1 MKNFI
6 DIKDFTAEEINVLLN
21 SAIENKNSNLSSEEI
36 LSGKN
41 LILFFEKNSTRT
53 RLSFDLAVKQLGGS
67 SIILNGS
74 DIHLSSGK
82 ESLSDTIKTFGLYS
96 DGVVM
101 RVNNHQTILDTIEF
115 SSKPVINGLSNLSH
129 PCQCMAGL
137 MTIIEEKGSLENL
150 NITWFG
156 PITNVAHSWIESY
169 SKNLGFKF
177 SIFSP
182 NRSRDLYLSKISDY
196 KENLNIENIIHNQ
209 IDDEILSVA
218 DVIMTDT
225 WQSMGEE
232 TDEQVIR
239 ELHDYRV
246 TKSLMNKA
254 KKNCLF
260 MHCLPANRGQEVEE
274 AVIDGANSRIW
285 EEASNR
291 LHVQKQ
297 ILRILI

>member
-1 MKNFI
+1 MKNFV
-6 DIKDFTAEEINVLLN
+6 DIKDFTAAEINAVLN
-21 SAIENKNSNLSSEEI
+21 SAIENKNHNLSSEEI

-82 ESLSDTIKTFGLYS
+82 ESLSDTIKTFSLYS

-101 RVNNHQTILDTIEF
+101 RVNNHQTILDTIEV
-115 SSKPVINGLSNLSH
+115 SSVPVINGLSNLSH

-156 PITNVAHSWIESY
+156 PITNVAHSWIEAH

-182 NRSRDLYLSKISDY
+182 DRSRDLYLSKTTKY
-196 KENLNIENIIHNQ
+196 KENLNVESIIHNQ
-209 IDDEILSVA
+209 INDEILSAA

-254 KKNCLF
+254 KKDCMF

>member
-6 DIKDFTAEEINVLLN
+6 DIKDFTAEEINALLN
-21 SAIENKNSNLSSEEI
+21 SAIENKNQNLSSEEI

-101 RVNNHQTILDTIEF
+101 RVNNHQTILDTIEV
-115 SSKPVINGLSNLSH
+115 SSVPIINGLSNLSH

-156 PITNVAHSWIESY
+156 PITNVAHSWIEAH

-182 NRSRDLYLSKISDY
+182 DRSRDLYLSKISKY
-196 KENLNIENIIHNQ
+196 KENLNLESIIHNQ
-209 IDDEILSVA
+209 INDEILSAA

-254 KKNCLF
+254 KKDCMF

-274 AVIDGANSRIW
+274 SVIDGANSRIW

>member
-6 DIKDFTAEEINVLLN
+6 DIKDFTAEEINALLN
-21 SAIENKNSNLSSEEI
+21 SAIENKNHNLSSEEI

-82 ESLSDTIKTFGLYS
+82 ESLSDTIKTFCLYS

-101 RVNNHQTILDTIEF
+101 RVNNHQTILDTIEV
-115 SSKPVINGLSNLSH
+115 SSVPIINGLSNLSH

-156 PITNVAHSWIESY
+156 PITNVAHSWIEAH

-182 NRSRDLYLSKISDY
+182 DRSRDLYLSKTTKY
-196 KENLNIENIIHNQ
+196 KENLNVESIIHNQ
-209 IDDEILSVA
+209 INDEILSAA

-232 TDEQVIR
+232 TDEQMIR

-254 KKNCLF
+254 KKDCMF

-274 AVIDGANSRIW
+274 TVIDGANSRIW

-291 LHVQKQ
+291 LYVQKQ

>member
-6 DIKDFTAEEINVLLN
+6 DIKDFTTEEINALLN
-21 SAIENKNSNLSSEEI
+21 SAIENKNHNFSSKEI
-36 LSGKN
+36 LSEKN

-53 RLSFDLAVKQLGGS
+53 RLSFDLAIKQLGGS

-82 ESLSDTIKTFGLYS
+82 ESLSDTIKTFSLYS
-96 DGVVM
+96 DGIVM
-101 RVNNHQTILDTIEF
+101 RVNNHQTILDSIEV
-115 SSKPVINGLSNLSH
+115 SSVPIINGLSNLSH

-156 PITNVAHSWIESY
+156 PITNVAHSWIEAH

-182 NRSRDLYLSKISDY
+182 NRSRDLYLHKITKY
-196 KENLNIENIIHNQ
+196 KVNLNVESIIHNQ
-209 IDDEILSVA
+209 INDEILSAA
-218 DVIMTDT
+218 DVIITDT

-232 TDEQVIR
+232 TDEQVIK
-239 ELHDYRV
+239 ELHNFRV

-254 KKNCLF
+254 KKDCMF

-274 AVIDGANSRIW
+274 VVIDGANSKIW

-297 ILRILI
+297 ILRILV

>member
-1 MKNFI
+1 M
-6 DIKDFTAEEINVLLN
+6 
-21 SAIENKNSNLSSEEI
+21 
-36 LSGKN
+36 
-41 LILFFEKNSTRT
+41 
-53 RLSFDLAVKQLGGS
+53 
-67 SIILNGS
+67 
-74 DIHLSSGK
+74 
-82 ESLSDTIKTFGLYS
+82 
-96 DGVVM
+96 
-101 RVNNHQTILDTIEF
+101 
-115 SSKPVINGLSNLSH
+115 
-129 PCQCMAGL
+129 
-137 MTIIEEKGSLENL
+137 
-150 NITWFG
+150 
-156 PITNVAHSWIESY
+156 
-169 SKNLGFKF
+169 
-177 SIFSP
+177 
-182 NRSRDLYLSKISDY
+182 
-196 KENLNIENIIHNQ
+196 HNQ
-209 IDDEILSVA
+209 INDEILSAA

-254 KKNCLF
+254 KKDCIF

>member
-1 MKNFI
+1 MNQWRI
-6 DIKDFTAEEINVLLN
+6 SYPTSL
-21 SAIENKNSNLSSEEI
+21 
-36 LSGKN
+36 
-41 LILFFEKNSTRT
+41 
-53 RLSFDLAVKQLGGS
+53 GS
-67 SIILNGS
+67 SI
-74 DIHLSSGK
+74 
-82 ESLSDTIKTFGLYS
+82 
-96 DGVVM
+96 
-101 RVNNHQTILDTIEF
+101 
-115 SSKPVINGLSNLSH
+115 
-129 PCQCMAGL
+129 
-137 MTIIEEKGSLENL
+137 
-150 NITWFG
+150 
-156 PITNVAHSWIESY
+156 
-169 SKNLGFKF
+169 FKF

-182 NRSRDLYLSKISDY
+182 DRSRDLYLSKTTKY
-196 KENLNIENIIHNQ
+196 KENLNVESIIHNQ
-209 IDDEILSVA
+209 INDEILSAA

-254 KKNCLF
+254 KKDCMF

-297 ILRILI
+297 ILKILI

>member
-6 DIKDFTAEEINVLLN
+6 DIKDFSGEQVKELLTA
-21 SAIENKNSNLSSEEI
+21 AIENKSKNSSTDEI

-41 LILFFEKNSTRT
+41 FILFFEKNSTRT

-82 ESLSDTIKTFGLYS
+82 ESLVDTIKTFNLYS

-101 RVNNHQTILDTIEF
+101 RVKSHQTLLDTLEV
-115 SSKPVINGLSNLSH
+115 SSVPIVNGLSDLSH

-150 NITWFG
+150 NILWFG
-156 PITNVAHSWIESY
+156 PITNVAHSWIESHF
-169 SKNLGFKF
+169 KNLGFKL
-177 SIFSP
+177 SIFSS
-182 NRSRDLYLSKISDY
+182 NRLSDQYLSKISRY
-196 KENLNIENIIHNQ
+196 KENINLHSIIYNK
-209 IDDEILSVA
+209 IDDEILSKA

-232 TDEQVIR
+232 TDDKMIN
-239 ELHDYRV
+239 ELNDFKV
-246 TKSLMNKA
+246 TKSIMDRA
-254 KKNCLF
+254 KKDCIF
-260 MHCLPANRGQEVEE
+260 MHCLPANRDQEVEE
-274 AVIDGANSRIW
+274 SVIDGVNSKVW
-285 EEASNR
+285 EEAVNR
-291 LHVQKQ
+291 LHIQKQ
-297 ILRILI
+297 ILRKLL

>member
-6 DIKDFTAEEINVLLN
+6 DIKDFTAEEINALLN
-21 SAIENKNSNLSSEEI
+21 SAIENKNRDLSSEEI

-67 SIILNGS
+67 SIILNGP

-82 ESLSDTIKTFGLYS
+82 ESLSDTIKTFSLYS

-101 RVNNHQTILDTIEF
+101 RVNNHQTILDTIEV
-115 SSKPVINGLSNLSH
+115 SSVPIINGLSNLSH

-156 PITNVAHSWIESY
+156 PITNVAHSWIEAH

-182 NRSRDLYLSKISDY
+182 DRSRDLYLSKTTKY
-196 KENLNIENIIHNQ
+196 KENLNVESIIHNQ
-209 IDDEILSVA
+209 INDEILSAA

-254 KKNCLF
+254 KKDCMF

-274 AVIDGANSRIW
+274 TVIDGANSKIW

>member
-6 DIKDFTAEEINVLLN
+6 DIKDFTTEELTEFLL
-21 SAIENKNSNLSSEEI
+21 SAIENKTQKFGSDET

-67 SIILNGS
+67 SIILNGT
-74 DIHLSSGK
+74 DIHLSNGK
-82 ESLSDTIKTFGLYS
+82 ESLSDTIKTFSLYS

-101 RVNNHQTILDTIEF
+101 RVNNHQTILETLEV
-115 SSKPVINGLSNLSH
+115 SSVPIINGLSNLSH

-156 PITNVAHSWIESY
+156 PITNVAHSWIEAH

-182 NRSRDLYLSKISDY
+182 DRSRDLYLSKITKY
-196 KENLNIENIIHNQ
+196 KENLNVEGIIYNQ
-209 IDDEILSVA
+209 INDEILSTA

-254 KKNCLF
+254 KKDCIF

-274 AVIDGANSRIW
+274 AVIDGTNSRIW

-291 LHVQKQ
+291 LYVQKQ
-297 ILRILI
+297 ILRVLI

>member
-6 DIKDFTAEEINVLLN
+6 DIKDFTAEEINAVLN
-21 SAIENKNSNLSSEEI
+21 SAIENKNHNLCLEEI

-82 ESLSDTIKTFGLYS
+82 ESLSDTIRTFSLYS

-101 RVNNHQTILDTIEF
+101 RVNNHQTILDTIDV
-115 SSKPVINGLSNLSH
+115 SSVPVINGLSNLSH

-156 PITNVAHSWIESY
+156 PITNVAHSWIEAH

-182 NRSRDLYLSKISDY
+182 DRSRDLYLSKISKY
-196 KENLNIENIIHNQ
+196 KENLNVESIIHNQ
-209 IDDEILSVA
+209 INDEILSAA

-246 TKSLMNKA
+246 TKSLMDKA
-254 KKNCLF
+254 KKDCMF

>member
-6 DIKDFTAEEINVLLN
+6 DIKDFSGEQVKELLTA
-21 SAIENKNSNLSSEEI
+21 AIENKSKNSSTDEI

-82 ESLSDTIKTFGLYS
+82 ESLADTIKTFNLYS

-101 RVNNHQTILDTIEF
+101 RVKSHQTLLDTLEV
-115 SSKPVINGLSNLSH
+115 SSVPIVNGLSDLSH

-150 NITWFG
+150 NVLWFG
-156 PITNVAHSWIESY
+156 PITNVAHSWIESHF
-169 SKNLGFKF
+169 KNLGFKL
-177 SIFSP
+177 SIFSS
-182 NRSRDLYLSKISDY
+182 NRLSDQYLSKISRY
-196 KENLNIENIIHNQ
+196 KENTNLHSIIYNK
-209 IDDEILSVA
+209 IDDEILSKA

-232 TDEQVIR
+232 TDDKMIN
-239 ELHDYRV
+239 ELNDFKV
-246 TKSLMNKA
+246 TKSIMDRA
-254 KKNCLF
+254 KKDCIF
-260 MHCLPANRGQEVEE
+260 MHCLPANRDQEVEE
-274 AVIDGANSRIW
+274 SVIDGVNSRVW
-285 EEASNR
+285 EEAVNR
-291 LHVQKQ
+291 LHIQKQ
-297 ILRILI
+297 ILRKLL

>member
-6 DIKDFTAEEINVLLN
+6 DIKDFTAKEIIELLN
-21 SAIENKNSNLSSEEI
+21 SAIENKNHNAISEKL

-74 DIHLSSGK
+74 DIHLSNGK
-82 ESLSDTIKTFGLYS
+82 ESLSDTIKTFSLYS

-101 RVNNHQTILDTIEF
+101 RVNNHQTILETLEV
-115 SSKPVINGLSNLSH
+115 SSVPIINGLSNLSH

-156 PITNVAHSWIESY
+156 PLTNVAHSWIEAH
-169 SKNLGFKF
+169 SKKLGFKF

-182 NRSRDLYLSKISDY
+182 DRSRDLYLSKIREY
-196 KENLNIENIIHNQ
+196 KENLNVESIIHNQ
-209 IDDEILSVA
+209 IDDEILSAA

-232 TDEQVIR
+232 TNEQLIR
-239 ELHDYRV
+239 ELHDFRV

-254 KKNCLF
+254 KKDCLF

-274 AVIDGANSRIW
+274 LVIDGGNSRIW

-291 LHVQKQ
+291 LHFQKQ
-297 ILRILI
+297 ILRMLI

>member
-101 RVNNHQTILDTIEF
+101 RVNNHQTLLDTIEV
-115 SSKPVINGLSNLSH
+115 SSVPIINGLSNLSH

-156 PITNVAHSWIESY
+156 PITNVAHSWIEAHT
-169 SKNLGFKF
+169 KNLGFKF

-182 NRSRDLYLSKISDY
+182 DRSRDLYLSKISKY
-196 KENLNIENIIHNQ
+196 KENLNLESIIHNQ
-209 IDDEILSVA
+209 INDEILSAA

-246 TKSLMNKA
+246 TNSLMNKA
-254 KKNCLF
+254 KKDCMF

-274 AVIDGANSRIW
+274 TVIDGANSKIW

>member
-6 DIKDFTAEEINVLLN
+6 DIKDFTAEEINALLN
-21 SAIENKNSNLSSEEI
+21 SAIENKNHNLSSEEI

-101 RVNNHQTILDTIEF
+101 RVNNHQTILDTIEV
-115 SSKPVINGLSNLSH
+115 SSVPIINGLSNLSH

-156 PITNVAHSWIESY
+156 PITNVAHSWIEAH

-182 NRSRDLYLSKISDY
+182 DRSRDLYLSKITKY
-196 KENLNIENIIHNQ
+196 KENLNVEGIIYNQ
-209 IDDEILSVA
+209 INDEILSTA

-254 KKNCLF
+254 KKDCIF

-274 AVIDGANSRIW
+274 AVIDGTNSRIW

-291 LHVQKQ
+291 LYVQKQ
-297 ILRILI
+297 ILRVLI

>member
-6 DIKDFTAEEINVLLN
+6 DIKDFTAEEINALLN
-21 SAIENKNSNLSSEEI
+21 SAIENKNSKLSSEEI

-53 RLSFDLAVKQLGGS
+53 RLSFDLAIKQLGGS

-82 ESLSDTIKTFGLYS
+82 ESLSDTIKTFSLYS

-101 RVNNHQTILDTIEF
+101 RVNNHQTILDTIEV
-115 SSKPVINGLSNLSH
+115 SSVPIINGLSNLSH

-156 PITNVAHSWIESY
+156 PITNVAHSWIEAH

-182 NRSRDLYLSKISDY
+182 DRSRDLYLSKITKY
-196 KENLNIENIIHNQ
+196 KVNLNLENIIHNQ
-209 IDDEILSVA
+209 IDDEILSTA

>member
-1 MKNFI
+1 MKNFV
-6 DIKDFTAEEINVLLN
+6 DIKDFTAEEINALLN
-21 SAIENKNSNLSSEEI
+21 SAVENKNHNLSSEEI

-82 ESLSDTIKTFGLYS
+82 ESLSDTIKTFSLYS

-101 RVNNHQTILDTIEF
+101 RVNNHQTILDTIEI
-115 SSKPVINGLSNLSH
+115 SSVPIINGLSNLSH

-156 PITNVAHSWIESY
+156 PITNVAHSWIEAH

-182 NRSRDLYLSKISDY
+182 DRSRDLYLSKTTKY
-196 KENLNIENIIHNQ
+196 KENLNVESIIHNQ
-209 IDDEILSVA
+209 INDEILSAA

-254 KKNCLF
+254 KKDCIF

-274 AVIDGANSRIW
+274 AVIDGTNSRIW

-291 LHVQKQ
+291 LYVQKQ
-297 ILRILI
+297 ILRVLI

>member
-1 MKNFI
+1 MKNFV
-6 DIKDFTAEEINVLLN
+6 DINDFTAVEINALLN
-21 SAIENKNSNLSSEEI
+21 SAIENKNHNLSSDEI

-41 LILFFEKNSTRT
+41 VILFFEKNSTRT

-96 DGVVM
+96 DGIVM
-101 RVNNHQTILDTIEF
+101 RVNNHQTILDTIEA
-115 SSKPVINGLSNLSH
+115 SSVPIINGLSNLSH

-150 NITWFG
+150 SITWFG
-156 PITNVAHSWIESY
+156 PITNVAHSWIEAH

-182 NRSRDLYLSKISDY
+182 NKSRDLYLSKISDY
-196 KENLNIENIIHNQ
+196 KENLNIESIIHNQ

-232 TDEQVIR
+232 TNEQVIR

-254 KKNCLF
+254 KKDCLF
-260 MHCLPANRGQEVEE
+260 MHCLPANRDQEVED

-285 EEASNR
+285 AEASNR

-297 ILRILI
+297 ILRI

>member
-1 MKNFI
+1 MKNFV
-6 DIKDFTAEEINVLLN
+6 DIKDFTAEEINALLN
-21 SAIENKNSNLSSEEI
+21 TAIENKNHNLGSEET
-36 LSGKN
+36 LSRKN

-101 RVNNHQTILDTIEF
+101 RVNNHQTILDTIEV
-115 SSKPVINGLSNLSH
+115 SSVPVINGLSNLSH

-156 PITNVAHSWIESY
+156 PITNVAHSWIEAH

-182 NRSRDLYLSKISDY
+182 DRSRDLYLSKISDY
-196 KENLNIENIIHNQ
+196 KENLNIESIIHNQ

-232 TDEQVIR
+232 TDEQLNK
-239 ELHDYRV
+239 ELQDYRV
-246 TKSLMNKA
+246 TKSLMSKA
-254 KKNCLF
+254 KKDCLF

-274 AVIDGANSRIW
+274 LVIDGSNSRIW
-285 EEASNR
+285 QEASNR

-297 ILRILI
+297 ILRNLI

>member
-6 DIKDFTAEEINVLLN
+6 DIKDFSGEQVKELLTA
-21 SAIENKNSNLSSEEI
+21 AIENKSKNSSTDEI

-41 LILFFEKNSTRT
+41 FILFFEKNSTRT

-82 ESLSDTIKTFGLYS
+82 ESLVDTIKTFNLYS

-101 RVNNHQTILDTIEF
+101 RVKSHQTLLDTLEV
-115 SSKPVINGLSNLSH
+115 SSVPIVNGLSDLSH

-150 NITWFG
+150 NILWFG
-156 PITNVAHSWIESY
+156 PITNVAHSWIESHF
-169 SKNLGFKF
+169 KNLGFKL
-177 SIFSP
+177 SIFSS
-182 NRSRDLYLSKISDY
+182 NRLSDQYLSKISRY
-196 KENLNIENIIHNQ
+196 KENINLDGIIYNK
-209 IDDEILSVA
+209 IDDEILSNA

-232 TDEQVIR
+232 TDDKMIN
-239 ELHDYRV
+239 ELKDFKV
-246 TKSLMNKA
+246 TKSIMDRANKD
-254 KKNCLF
+254 CIF
-260 MHCLPANRGQEVEE
+260 MHCLPANRDQEVEE
-274 AVIDGANSRIW
+274 SVIDGVNSKVW
-285 EEASNR
+285 EEAVNR
-291 LHVQKQ
+291 LHIQKQ
-297 ILRILI
+297 ILRKLL

>member
-6 DIKDFTAEEINVLLN
+6 DIKDFTAEEINALLN
-21 SAIENKNSNLSSEEI
+21 SSIENKSQNLCSEKI
-36 LSGKN
+36 LSGQN

-82 ESLSDTIKTFGLYS
+82 ENLSDTIKTFSLYS

-101 RVNNHQTILDTIEF
+101 RVNNHQTILDTLEV
-115 SSKPVINGLSNLSH
+115 SSVPIINGLSNLSH

-156 PITNVAHSWIESY
+156 PITNVAHSWIEAH
-169 SKNLGFKF
+169 SKNLGFKL

-182 NRSRDLYLSKISDY
+182 DISRDLYLSKISKY
-196 KENLNIENIIHNQ
+196 KENVNLESIVHNR
-209 IDDEILSVA
+209 IDDEILSTA

-225 WQSMGEE
+225 WHSMGEE
-232 TDEQVIR
+232 TDQNVIK
-239 ELHDYRV
+239 ELDDFRV
-246 TKSLMNKA
+246 TKSLMDKA
-254 KKNCLF
+254 KKNCIF

-274 AVIDGANSRIW
+274 TVIDGANSRIW

>member
-1 MKNFI
+1 MKNFV
-6 DIKDFTAEEINVLLN
+6 DIKDFTAAEINAVLN
-21 SAIENKNSNLSSEEI
+21 SAIENKNHNLSSEEI

-101 RVNNHQTILDTIEF
+101 RVNNHQTILDTIEV
-115 SSKPVINGLSNLSH
+115 SSVPIINGLSNLSH

-156 PITNVAHSWIESY
+156 PITNVAHSWIEAH

-182 NRSRDLYLSKISDY
+182 DRSRDLYLSKTTKY
-196 KENLNIENIIHNQ
+196 KENLNVESIIHNQ
-209 IDDEILSVA
+209 INDEILSAA

-254 KKNCLF
+254 KKDCMF

-274 AVIDGANSRIW
+274 TVIDGANSRIW

>member
-1 MKNFI
+1 
-6 DIKDFTAEEINVLLN
+6 
-21 SAIENKNSNLSSEEI
+21 
-36 LSGKN
+36 
-41 LILFFEKNSTRT
+41 
-53 RLSFDLAVKQLGGS
+53 
-67 SIILNGS
+67 
-74 DIHLSSGK
+74 
-82 ESLSDTIKTFGLYS
+82 
-96 DGVVM
+96 M
-101 RVNNHQTILDTIEF
+101 RVNNHQALLDTIEV
-115 SSKPVINGLSNLSH
+115 SSVPIINGLSNLSH

-156 PITNVAHSWIESY
+156 PITNVAHSWIEAH

-182 NRSRDLYLSKISDY
+182 NRCRDLYLSKISKY
-196 KENLNIENIIHNQ
+196 KENVNLESIIHNQ
-209 IDDEILSVA
+209 IDDEILSAA

-232 TDEQVIR
+232 TDEQVIK
-239 ELHDYRV
+239 ELHDFRV

-254 KKNCLF
+254 KKDCMF

-274 AVIDGANSRIW
+274 GVIDGANSRIW

-297 ILRILI
+297 ILRILL

>member
-1 MKNFI
+1 MKNFL
-6 DIKDFTAEEINVLLN
+6 DIKDFTAEEINALLN

-74 DIHLSSGK
+74 DTHLSSGK

-101 RVNNHQTILDTIEF
+101 RVNNHQTILDTIEV
-115 SSKPVINGLSNLSH
+115 SSVPIINGLSNLSH

-137 MTIIEEKGSLENL
+137 MSIIEEKGSLENL

-156 PITNVAHSWIESY
+156 PITNVAHSWIEAH

-182 NRSRDLYLSKISDY
+182 DRSRDLYLSKTTKY
-196 KENLNIENIIHNQ
+196 KENLNVESIIHNQ
-209 IDDEILSVA
+209 INDEILSAA

-254 KKNCLF
+254 KKDCMF

-274 AVIDGANSRIW
+274 AVIDGANSKIW

>member
-1 MKNFI
+1 MKNFVS
-6 DIKDFTAEEINVLLN
+6 IKDFTAEEINAVLN
-21 SAIENKNSNLSSEEI
+21 SAIENKNHNLSSEEI

-82 ESLSDTIKTFGLYS
+82 ESLSDTIKSFSLYS
-96 DGVVM
+96 DGVIM
-101 RVNNHQTILDTIEF
+101 RVNNHQTILDTIEV
-115 SSKPVINGLSNLSH
+115 SSVPIINGLSNLSH

-156 PITNVAHSWIESY
+156 PITNVAHSWIEAH
-169 SKNLGFKF
+169 SKNLGFKL

-182 NRSRDLYLSKISDY
+182 HRSRDLYLSKTTKY
-196 KENLNIENIIHNQ
+196 KENLNVESIIHNQ
-209 IDDEILSVA
+209 INDEILSVA

-246 TKSLMNKA
+246 TKSLMN
-254 KKNCLF
+254 L
-260 MHCLPANRGQEVEE
+260 
-274 AVIDGANSRIW
+274 S
-285 EEASNR
+285 
-291 LHVQKQ
+291 
-297 ILRILI
+297 LIHI

>member
-6 DIKDFTAEEINVLLN
+6 DIKDFTAEEITELLN
-21 SAIENKNSNLSSEEI
+21 SAIENKNQNAISEKL

-82 ESLSDTIKTFGLYS
+82 ESLSDTIKTFSLYS

-101 RVNNHQTILDTIEF
+101 RVNNHQTILDTLEV
-115 SSKPVINGLSNLSH
+115 SSVPIMNGLSNLSH

-137 MTIIEEKGSLENL
+137 MTLIEEKGSLENL

-156 PITNVAHSWIESY
+156 PITNVAHSWIEAY
-169 SKNLGFKF
+169 SKNLGFKL

-182 NRSRDLYLSKISDY
+182 DRSKDLYLSKISKH
-196 KENLNIENIIHNQ
+196 KENINVESIIYNQ
-209 IDDEILSVA
+209 IDDEILSTA

-225 WQSMGEE
+225 WQSMGEKS
-232 TDEQVIR
+232 DENVIK
-239 ELHDYRV
+239 ELNGFRV
-246 TKSLMNKA
+246 TKSLMDKA
-254 KKNCLF
+254 KDDCIF
-260 MHCLPANRGQEVEE
+260 THCLPANRGQEVEE
-274 AVIDGANSRIW
+274 SVIDGANSRIW

-291 LHVQKQ
+291 LHIQKQ
-297 ILRILI
+297 ILRTLI

>member
-6 DIKDFTAEEINVLLN
+6 DIKDFTAEEITELLN
-21 SAIENKNSNLSSEEI
+21 SAIENKNQNAISEKL

-82 ESLSDTIKTFGLYS
+82 ESLSDTIKTFSLYS

-101 RVNNHQTILDTIEF
+101 RVNNHQTILDTLEV
-115 SSKPVINGLSNLSH
+115 SSVPIMNGLSNLSH

-137 MTIIEEKGSLENL
+137 MTVIEEKGSLENL

-156 PITNVAHSWIESY
+156 PITNVAHSWIEAY
-169 SKNLGFKF
+169 SKNLGFNL

-182 NRSRDLYLSKISDY
+182 DRS
-196 KENLNIENIIHNQ
+196 
-209 IDDEILSVA
+209 
-218 DVIMTDT
+218 
-225 WQSMGEE
+225 
-232 TDEQVIR
+232 
-239 ELHDYRV
+239 
-246 TKSLMNKA
+246 
-254 KKNCLF
+254 
-260 MHCLPANRGQEVEE
+260 
-274 AVIDGANSRIW
+274 
-285 EEASNR
+285 
-291 LHVQKQ
+291 
-297 ILRILI
+297 